1 MIEDFLHLYSNTP
14 VGQKKKG
21 CIIMQNN
28 VCKIVWDLWI
38 LLVLLVIS
46 LVVPYRLAFATSE
59 SYSWTVVYVTTDI
72 LFFID
77 IILTFFT
84 SVSDE
89 QKVYDIT
96 DRCEIAKRYLKGWFW
111 IDVLSILPLDI
122 IFLD

>member
-1 MIEDFLHLYSNTP
+1 
-14 VGQKKKG
+14 
-21 CIIMQNN
+21 MQNN